1 MSSVRDRLLPR
12 HKKPRNI
19 AGGRGPRQSGARLEQ
34 VLLTWPRELSERLRR
49 SRVSIQIWLT
59 LLFLFVTAFA
69 AGTAYSI
76 IYPRLEAI
84 LVQSAEASF
93 NQAFENLEDDIANNP
108 QLDEQYIN
116 TYATTR
122 GLSWGIVRLGDS

>member
-1 MSSVRDRLLPR
+1 MRWS
-12 HKKPRNI
+12 
-19 AGGRGPRQSGARLEQ
+19 RGLG
-34 VLLTWPRELSERLRR
+34 ERLRR

-76 IYPRLEAI
+76 IYPRLEVI
-84 LVQSAEASF
+84 LEQSAEASF

-108 QLDEQYIN
+108 QLDEKYIN

-122 GLSWGIVRLGDS
+122 GLSWGIVR